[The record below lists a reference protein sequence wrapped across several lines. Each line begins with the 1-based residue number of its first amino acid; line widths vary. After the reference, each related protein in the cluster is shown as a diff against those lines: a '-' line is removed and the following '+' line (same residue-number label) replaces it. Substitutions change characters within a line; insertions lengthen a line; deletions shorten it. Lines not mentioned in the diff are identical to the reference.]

1 MYFDF
6 IKFLKIFFVELM
18 EQVIIEI
25 SHKSVSFH
33 SIRYFHRIFHSRINI
48 GMKGVSSVVFVKHR
62 QLINHSPQKTM
73 IYTVQN
79 VMMRNFHRVVMVAK
93 RYSRLVRVNTNI
105 KDQHGMKS
113 VLLAQNA
120 NNLLELKVSYQKMM
134 VQYVYRVMKRN
145 IHKNAVNVIRSVKLI
160 YSLVPLNKSKFKSI
174 DFSVVSMVYV
184 KCITTTNRLLSQ
196 AINIFGFSE
205 TTKTFQISRSWYARQ
220 FY

>member
-18 EQVIIEI
+18 KQVIIEI

-120 NNLLELKVSYQKMM
+120 NNRLELKVSYQKMM

-174 DFSVVSMVYV
+174 DCSVVSTVYV

-205 TTKTFQISRSWYARQ
+205 TTKTFQTSRSWYARQ